1 MLDTEQGSHEPFV
14 HRTAMYA
21 VMNLSVT
28 GRTNRADMSR
38 MIRPAVCHPQ
48 CVVWF
53 EVWGS
58 VSPVK
63 WSDLAARLTCPC
75 SSFEDVR
82 LYVGTAPMVAPPRI
96 FRSNRRS
103 LSSRVGST
111 PKLVETD
118 AAASPPII
126 VAR

>member
-38 MIRPAVCHPQ
+38 MIWSAVRHPQ
-48 CVVWF
+48 RVVWF

-58 VSPVK
+58 ISSVK
-63 WSDLAARLTCPC
+63 WSDLAARLTCAC
-75 SSFEDVR
+75 SS
-82 LYVGTAPMVAPPRI
+82 
-96 FRSNRRS
+96 
-103 LSSRVGST
+103 
-111 PKLVETD
+111 
-118 AAASPPII
+118 
-126 VAR
+126 